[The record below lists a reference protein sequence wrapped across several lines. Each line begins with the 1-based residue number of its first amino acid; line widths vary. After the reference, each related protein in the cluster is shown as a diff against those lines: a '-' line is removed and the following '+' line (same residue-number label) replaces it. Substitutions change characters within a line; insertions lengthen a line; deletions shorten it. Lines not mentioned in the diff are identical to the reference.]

1 METNYP
7 AVICQGKQQRGSG
20 GPGQAGDKQPSQA
33 TLFMAFLCISVFIW
47 TFLSWRAGLLPSCM
61 PQHLHSAGY
70 LPLGLLG
77 RELAL
82 ARVATAVGTPGLA
95 SVSLGGSLQACPGLL
110 LHSQRGGAGWEC
122 QGELLVP
129 GGWGREGYGGPCR
142 EQGGREAP
150 RRAGAGGHW
159 ELCPRA
165 SIAPCSRRGAL
176 CQHRPP
182 VRAPGPA
189 LLLFSPA
196 SPGNYLFGRRAG
208 SAADEAPAHPQLI

>member
-82 ARVATAVGTPGLA
+82 AWVGTAMGTPRLGSRVPPGTSRALA
-95 SVSLGGSLQACPGLL
+95 SLPE
-110 LHSQRGGAGWEC
+110 RAGWEC
-122 QGELLVP
+122 QGKLLIA
-129 GGWGREGYGGPCR
+129 GGWGSL
-142 EQGGREAP
+142 Q
-150 RRAGAGGHW
+150 GAGGH
-159 ELCPRA
+159 PGGQGMVA
-165 SIAPCSRRGAL
+165 SGDFAPML
-176 CQHRPP
+176 PQL
-182 VRAPGPA
+182 PA
-189 LLLFSPA
+189 LAGVPRVGIDPTGESPA
-196 SPGNYLFGRRAG
+196 PLQSCSPLPAQGMTFLAG
-208 SAADEAPAHPQLI
+208 ELG